1 MFISDNSKS
10 ELLPII
16 ILYACVQ
23 CVCERESMMV
33 VIVKFT
39 VTACADHNW
48 QFLGEKD
55 ASFLCIAYLAKQTR

>member
-1 MFISDNSKS
+1 M
-10 ELLPII
+10 
-16 ILYACVQ
+16 
-23 CVCERESMMV
+23 
-33 VIVKFT
+33 KFT